1 MWAADADSPPSC
13 SFSFLN
19 IHAIY
24 IFTFYS
30 HPPPPR
36 SNPHGKHPHTHIHP
50 VPTSLP
56 LEYSSSLFTTGNK
69 QMWITHSFIHSL
81 THSLT
86 HSHHLSLFHFLSL
99 SRVRKLSIPFLP
111 TSSSYYQNLFSVP
124 FCSILSHDA
133 TIVHQHCWKNNW
145 WLLLNHSHE
154 FFINLIPLQGLNT
167 RAHTLALSLK
177 ASPWQRTT
185 KHDIWKA
192 RTNKATW
199 VHTRAH
205 TQVHVQSAARQYRI
219 IYAKHLL
226 AHL

>member
-1 MWAADADSPPSC
+1 MLILLLLAPFL
-13 SFSFLN
+13 FSTFTL
-19 IHAIY
+19 
-24 IFTFYS
+24 FTFLLS
-30 HPPPPR
+30 ILTPPPLPP

-56 LEYSSSLFTTGNK
+56 LEYPSSLFTTGNK

-81 THSLT
+81 THS
-86 HSHHLSLFHFLSL
+86 HHLSLFHFPSL
-99 SRVRKLSIPFLP
+99 SHVRKLSIPFLP
-111 TSSSYYQNLFSVP
+111 ISSPYYQNLFSVP
-124 FCSILSHDA
+124 FCSILSPDA
-133 TIVHQHCWKNNW
+133 TIMHQYCWKNNW

-167 RAHTLALSLK
+167 RARTCSISQSLAVAK
-177 ASPWQRTT
+177 NNQ
-185 KHDIWKA
+185 
-192 RTNKATW
+192 TW
-199 VHTRAH
+199 HLESTHKQSNVKWVRTRAH